1 MSQQKANLP
10 NLSSAGRA
18 SKRQSGQIQ
27 RTGLSPKVGALGR
40 QEGSFFKKA
49 RASCMDRTG
58 AKSVPVPWGQWSEEC
73 ASPLGTN
80 CTVTDT
86 SENSH
91 SSGPPSRYTP
101 LSVSLSARQSPLP
114 AIVYRASCKSL
125 GKSFYDL
132 WTHNGDNRGAR
143 ALKSQQP
150 QPGGIQEA

>member
-58 AKSVPVPWGQWSEEC
+58 AKSVPVPWGQTAQSQTLQKTVTAVGHLRDIHLC
-73 ASPLGTN
+73 QSLSRHASPLCLPLYTGPGAKVLANPSMT
-80 CTVTDT
+80 
-86 SENSH
+86 
-91 SSGPPSRYTP
+91 SGPTMVITEEPEP
-101 LSVSLSARQSPLP
+101 
-114 AIVYRASCKSL
+114 
-125 GKSFYDL
+125 
-132 WTHNGDNRGAR
+132 
-143 ALKSQQP
+143 
-150 QPGGIQEA
+150 